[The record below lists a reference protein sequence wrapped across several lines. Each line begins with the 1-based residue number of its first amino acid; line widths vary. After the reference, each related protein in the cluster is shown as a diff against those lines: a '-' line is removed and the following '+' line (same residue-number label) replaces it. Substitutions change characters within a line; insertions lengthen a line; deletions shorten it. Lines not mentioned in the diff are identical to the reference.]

1 MDEWDKKF
9 GPMYGYFVG
18 VSPRL
23 VVKDLE
29 LVKQVC
35 APNLETNVNSRMRNA

>member
-35 APNLETNVNSRMRNA
+35 ARDDCKFTYA